1 MNEHDVVIE
10 TQTIKICPPPKFFSK
25 LGPWPTLVVPLKGV
39 RKGGLGLDPS
49 LELDISQ
56 KLYYLRKGD

>member
-1 MNEHDVVIE
+1 
-10 TQTIKICPPPKFFSK
+10 
-25 LGPWPTLVVPLKGV
+25 LAAALKGKAV
-39 RKGGLGLDPS
+39 VKIGRQSRAYARGLGLGVNPR

>member
-1 MNEHDVVIE
+1 MRTATDFDFCCFAGSMKQPQGRPQGGVGV
-10 TQTIKICPPPKFFSK
+10 KPP
-25 LGPWPTLVVPLKGV
+25 
-39 RKGGLGLDPS
+39 